1 MIGRRHADR
10 LWMAGGALAAA
21 VLLALGWLVMIS
33 PERATAAE
41 LRVQT
46 EATEISLIKL
56 RHRLTELQEQSG
68 RLPEYQA
75 QLDAQ
80 QLALP
85 ASTAVPEL
93 LRQLQR
99 NGSRTDVTVSGVS
112 VGAPVAA
119 KGTVTALPIS
129 LTVTGTAANVE
140 KFVVELQDVG
150 PRAVLINTA
159 ALTEEAQ
166 SRRTTLLLNLS
177 AFFTGPGGPPA
188 APAPAPAN

>member
-1 MIGRRHADR
+1 MNYRRHADR

-56 RHRLTELQEQSG
+56 RHRLAELQEQNG
-68 RLPEYQA
+68 RLGEYQA
-75 QLDAQ
+75 QLDAH

-99 NGSRTDVTVSGVS
+99 NGSRADVTVSGVS
-112 VGAPVAA
+112 VGTPVPA

-129 LTVTGTAANVE
+129 LTVTGTATNVE

-159 ALTEEAQ
+159 ALTEEGEG
-166 SRRTTLLLNLS
+166 RRTTLLLNLS
-177 AFFTGPGGPPA
+177 AFFTGSGGQPA
-188 APAPAPAN
+188 APAPASN